1 MIHRLSIAA
10 ILAAVISVPLGHDVS
25 HAEPIRVSSA
35 QAKALPAAESLA
47 DGRRLPALPE
57 SQRSASVAP
66 TLPDE
71 SRFPELLDLHLR
83 PMPLVA
89 PAQPGQRLGYG
100 DVVLWL
106 PIGEWWQLRTGVR
119 VDYENRPR
127 NGTWQ
132 VEGIPTVGIG
142 VRF

>member
-10 ILAAVISVPLGHDVS
+10 ILAAVISLPLGHDVS
-25 HAEPIRVSSA
+25 HAEPIRVSSD
-35 QAKALPAAESLA
+35 QAKALL
-47 DGRRLPALPE
+47 E
-57 SQRSASVAP
+57 SQRRASVAP
-66 TLPDE
+66 TLLDE
-71 SRFPELLDLHLR
+71 SRLSDLLDLRLQ

-119 VDYENRPR
+119 VDYEKRPS

-132 VEGIPTVGIG
+132 VEGMPTVGIG